1 MSGYSAIDLSLLPVP
16 DVVETLD
23 YEVILAA
30 MKADLAA
37 RAPEV
42 AAVLALESEPLVK
55 LLEVCAYREVLIRA
69 RVNDAAQAV
78 TLARATGTDLDNLA
92 ALFGVARLVIN
103 PGDPLAVPPVA
114 PTLES
119 DADLRRRAQL
129 ALEGFSTA
137 GPEGA
142 YVFHALSADGDVLDV
157 SATSPSAGDVLV
169 TVLSRTGSGTAPAP
183 LLATVQAALNADDVR
198 PLCDNVV
205 VQSAAIVSY
214 AITATLY
221 FYPGPDSAVVMA
233 AAQAAATAYAAAQHR
248 IGRDVT
254 ISGLHAALHQ
264 PGVQRVV
271 LTSPSAALTI
281 GSAQASWCTAITLI
295 NGGVD
300 E

>member
-1 MSGYSAIDLSLLPVP
+1 MSGHSAIDLSLLPVP

-23 YEVILAA
+23 FEAILAA

-37 RAPEV
+37 RAPDL
-42 AAVLALESEPLVK
+42 AAVLALESEPVVK
-55 LLEVCAYREVLIRA
+55 LLQVCAYREVLLRA

-78 TLARATGTDLDNLA
+78 TLARAVGADLDNLA
-92 ALFGVARLVIN
+92 ALFGVVRLVISPGN
-103 PGDPLAVPPVA
+103 PSAIPPVL
-114 PTLES
+114 PRLES

-142 YVFHALSADGDVLDV
+142 YVFHALSAAADVLDA
-157 SATSPSAGDVLV
+157 SAVSPSPGDVLV
-169 TVLSRTGSGTAPAP
+169 TVLSRTGSGAAPAP
-183 LLATVQAALNADDVR
+183 LLATVAAALNAGDVR

-205 VQSAAIVSY
+205 VQSASIVSY

-221 FYPGPDSAVVMA
+221 FYPGPDSAVVLA

-254 ISGLHAALHQ
+254 LSGLFAALHQ
-264 PGVQRVV
+264 PGVQRVEM
-271 LTSPSAALTI
+271 AAPAASLTI
-281 GSAQASWCTAITLI
+281 GSAQASWCTGITLT

>member
-114 PTLES
+114 ATLES

-142 YVFHALSADGDVLDV
+142 YVFHALSADADVLDV

-214 AITATLY
+214 AITATLF

-281 GSAQASWCTAITLI
+281 GSAQASWCTAITLA

>member
-16 DVVETLD
+16 DVVEPLD

-55 LLEVCAYREVLIRA
+55 LLEVAAYREVLIRA

-92 ALFGVARLVIN
+92 ALFGVVRLVISPGN
-103 PGDPLAVPPVA
+103 PSAVPPVA
-114 PTLES
+114 ATLES

-142 YVFHALSADGDVLDV
+142 YVFHALSADADVLDV
-157 SATSPSAGDVLV
+157 SATSPGPGDVLV
-169 TVLSRTGSGTAPAP
+169 TVLSRTGSGTAGAP
-183 LLATVQAALNADDVR
+183 LLAAVQAALNADDVR
-198 PLCDNVV
+198 PLCDNVI
-205 VQSAAIVSY
+205 VQSASIVSY
-214 AITATLY
+214 AITATLF

-271 LTSPSAALTI
+271 LTSPAAALTI
-281 GSAQASWCTAITLI
+281 GSAQASWCTAITLT

>member
-114 PTLES
+114 ATLES

-142 YVFHALSADGDVLDV
+142 YVFHALSADADVLDV

-214 AITATLY
+214 AITATLF

>member
-37 RAPEV
+37 RAPDL
-42 AAVLALESEPLVK
+42 AAVLALE
-55 LLEVCAYREVLIRA
+55 
-69 RVNDAAQAV
+69 
-78 TLARATGTDLDNLA
+78 ATGTDLDNLA
-92 ALFGVARLVIN
+92 ALFGVARLVISPGN
-103 PGDPLAVPPVA
+103 PSAVPPVA

-142 YVFHALSADGDVLDV
+142 YVFHALSADADVLDV

>member
-1 MSGYSAIDLSLLPVP
+1 MTAYSAIDLSLLPVP

-23 YEVILAA
+23 FEVILTA

-37 RAPEV
+37 RAPEI

-55 LLEVCAYREVLIRA
+55 LLEVAAYREVLIRA
-69 RVNDAAQAV
+69 RVNDAAKAV
-78 TLARATGTDLDNLA
+78 TLARAVGTDLDNLA
-92 ALFGVARLVIN
+92 ALFGVTRLVID
-103 PGDPLAVPPVA
+103 PGDALAIPPVA
-114 PTLES
+114 ATLES

-142 YVFHALSADGDVLDV
+142 YVFHALSADADVLDV
-157 SATSPSAGDVLV
+157 SATSPTPGDVLV
-169 TVLSRTGSGTAPAP
+169 TVLSRTGSGAAGAP
-183 LLATVQAALNADDVR
+183 LLATVTTALNADDVR

-221 FYPGPDSAVVMA
+221 FYPGPDSAVVLA

-248 IGRDVT
+248 LGRDVT
-254 ISGLHAALHQ
+254 LSGLFAALHQ
-264 PGVQRVV
+264 PGVQRVE
-271 LTSPSAALTI
+271 LTSPAASLTI
-281 GSAQASWCTAITLI
+281 GSAQASWCTAITLT

>member
-114 PTLES
+114 ATLES

-142 YVFHALSADGDVLDV
+142 YVFHALSADADVLDV

-281 GSAQASWCTAITLI
+281 GSAQASWCTGITLT

>member
-1 MSGYSAIDLSLLPVP
+1 MTGYSAIDLSLLPVP

-23 YEVILAA
+23 FEAILAA

-37 RAPEV
+37 RAPEL
-42 AAVLALESEPLVK
+42 AAVLALESEPVVK
-55 LLEVCAYREVLIRA
+55 LLEVAAYREVLLRA
-69 RVNDAAQAV
+69 RVNDAARAV
-78 TLARATGTDLDNLA
+78 TLARAVGTDLDNLA
-92 ALFGVARLVIN
+92 ALFGVVRLVISPGN
-103 PGDPLAVPPVA
+103 PSAIPPVP

-142 YVFHALSADGDVLDV
+142 YVFHALSAAADVLDV
-157 SATSPSAGDVLV
+157 SAVSPSPGDVLV
-169 TVLSRTGSGTAPAP
+169 TVLSRTGSGAAPAP
-183 LLATVQAALNADDVR
+183 LLATVAAALNADDVR

-205 VQSAAIVSY
+205 VQSASIVSY

-248 IGRDVT
+248 LGRDVT
-254 ISGLHAALHQ
+254 RSGLFAALHQ
-264 PGVQRVV
+264 PGVQRVD
-271 LTSPSAALTI
+271 LAAPAASLTI
-281 GSAQASWCTAITLI
+281 GSAQASWCTGITLT

>member
-1 MSGYSAIDLSLLPVP
+1 MTGYSAIDLSLLPVP

-23 YEVILAA
+23 FEVILAA

-37 RAPEV
+37 RAPDL
-42 AAVLALESEPLVK
+42 AAVLALESEPVVK
-55 LLEVCAYREVLIRA
+55 LLEVVAYWVVLGRA
-69 RVNDAAQAV
+69 RVNDAAEAV
-78 TLARATGTDLDNLA
+78 MLARATGADLDNLA
-92 ALFGVARLVIN
+92 ALFGVVRLVISPGN
-103 PGDPLAVPPVA
+103 PSAIPPVP

-119 DADLRRRAQL
+119 DTDLRRRAQL

-142 YVFHALSADGDVLDV
+142 YVFHALSASADVLDV
-157 SATSPSAGDVLV
+157 SATSPSPGDVLV
-169 TVLSRTGSGTAPAP
+169 TVLSRTGSGAAPAP
-183 LLATVQAALNADDVR
+183 LLATVAAALNADEVR

-221 FYPGPDSAVVMA
+221 FYPGPDSAVVLA
-233 AAQAAATAYAAAQHR
+233 AAQAAATSYAAAQHR
-248 IGRDVT
+248 LGRDVT
-254 ISGLHAALHQ
+254 LSGVFAALHQ

-271 LTSPSAALTI
+271 LTSPAASLTI
-281 GSAQASWCTAITLI
+281 DATQASWCTAITLT
-295 NGGVD
+295 NGGTD

>member
-1 MSGYSAIDLSLLPVP
+1 MSGHSAIDLSLLPVP

-23 YEVILAA
+23 FEAILAA

-37 RAPEV
+37 RAPEL
-42 AAVLALESEPLVK
+42 AAVLALESEPVVK
-55 LLEVCAYREVLIRA
+55 LLEVAAYWVVLGRA
-69 RVNDAAQAV
+69 RVNDAAEAV
-78 TLARATGTDLDNLA
+78 MLARAVGADLDNLA
-92 ALFGVARLVIN
+92 ALFGVVRLVISPGN
-103 PGDPLAVPPVA
+103 PSAIPPVP

-142 YVFHALSADGDVLDV
+142 YVFHALSASADVLDA
-157 SATSPSAGDVLV
+157 SATSPSPGDVLV
-169 TVLSRTGSGTAPAP
+169 TVLSRTGSGAAPAP
-183 LLATVQAALNADDVR
+183 LLATVAAALNADEVR

-221 FYPGPDSAVVMA
+221 FYPGPDSAVVLA

-248 IGRDVT
+248 LGRDVT
-254 ISGLHAALHQ
+254 RSGLFAALHQ
-264 PGVQRVV
+264 PGVQRVE
-271 LTSPSAALTI
+271 LAAPAASLTI
-281 GSAQASWCTAITLI
+281 GSAQASWCTGITLT

>member
-37 RAPEV
+37 RAPDL
-42 AAVLALESEPLVK
+42 AAVLALESEPVVK

-142 YVFHALSADGDVLDV
+142 YVFHALSADADVLDV

>member
-157 SATSPSAGDVLV
+157 SATSPSPGDVLV

>member
-23 YEVILAA
+23 FEAILAA
-30 MKADLAA
+30 MKADLIT
-37 RAPEV
+37 RAPEL
-42 AAVLALESEPLVK
+42 ASVLALESEPAVK
-55 LLEVCAYREVLIRA
+55 LLQVAAYREVLIRA

-78 TLARATGTDLDNLA
+78 TLARAVGTDLDNLA
-92 ALFGVARLVIN
+92 ALFGVVRLVVN

-114 PTLES
+114 PVLES

-142 YVFHALSADGDVLDV
+142 YVFHALSADADVLDV
-157 SATSPSAGDVLV
+157 SATSPGPGDVLV
-169 TVLSRTGSGTAPAP
+169 TVLSRMGSGAAGAP
-183 LLATVQAALNADDVR
+183 LLATVAAALNADDVR

-205 VQSAAIVSY
+205 VQSASIVSY

-221 FYPGPDSAVVMA
+221 FHPGPDSAVVMA

-248 IGRDVT
+248 LGRDVT

-271 LTSPSAALTI
+271 LASPSATLTI
-281 GSAQASWCTAITLI
+281 GAGQASWCTAITLT

>member
-37 RAPEV
+37 RAPDL

-55 LLEVCAYREVLIRA
+55 LLEVAAYREVLIRA

-92 ALFGVARLVIN
+92 ALFGVARLVISPGN
-103 PGDPLAVPPVA
+103 PSAVPPVA

-142 YVFHALSADGDVLDV
+142 YVFHALSADADVLDV

-198 PLCDNVV
+198 PLCDNVI
-205 VQSAAIVSY
+205 VQSASIVSY
-214 AITATLY
+214 AITATLF

>member
-69 RVNDAAQAV
+69 RGNDAAQAV

-114 PTLES
+114 ATLES

-142 YVFHALSADGDVLDV
+142 YVFHALSADADVLDV
-157 SATSPSAGDVLV
+157 SATSPSPGDVLV
-169 TVLSRTGSGTAPAP
+169 TVLSRTGSGAAGAP
-183 LLATVQAALNADDVR
+183 LLAAVQAALNADDVR

>member
-114 PTLES
+114 ATLES

-157 SATSPSAGDVLV
+157 SATSPSPGDVLV

-214 AITATLY
+214 AITATLF

-281 GSAQASWCTAITLI
+281 GSAQASWCTAITLA

>member
-92 ALFGVARLVIN
+92 ALFGVARLVISPGN
-103 PGDPLAVPPVA
+103 PSAVPPVA
-114 PTLES
+114 ATLES

-142 YVFHALSADGDVLDV
+142 YVFHALSADADVLDV
-157 SATSPSAGDVLV
+157 SATSPSPGDVLV

-281 GSAQASWCTAITLI
+281 GSAQASWCTAITLM

>member
-1 MSGYSAIDLSLLPVP
+1 MTGYSAIDLSLLPVP

-23 YEVILAA
+23 FEAILAA

-37 RAPEV
+37 RAPEM
-42 AAVLALESEPLVK
+42 AAVLALESEPVVK
-55 LLEVCAYREVLIRA
+55 LLEVVAYWVVLGRA
-69 RVNDAAQAV
+69 RVNDAAEAV
-78 TLARATGTDLDNLA
+78 MLARATGADLDNLA
-92 ALFGVARLVIN
+92 ALFGVVRLVISPGN
-103 PGDPLAVPPVA
+103 PSAIPPVP

-142 YVFHALSADGDVLDV
+142 YVFHALSASADVLDA
-157 SATSPSAGDVLV
+157 SAVSPSPGDVLV
-169 TVLSRTGSGTAPAP
+169 TVLSRTGSGAAPAP
-183 LLATVQAALNADDVR
+183 LLATVAAALNAEDVR

-205 VQSAAIVSY
+205 VQSAAIVNY
-214 AITATLY
+214 AITATLH
-221 FYPGPDSAVVMA
+221 FYAGPDSAVVMT

-248 IGRDVT
+248 LGRDVT
-254 ISGLHAALHQ
+254 LSGLFAALHQ

-271 LTSPSAALTI
+271 LAAPAATLTI
-281 GSAQASWCTAITLI
+281 GSAQASWCTGITLT
-295 NGGVD
+295 NGGID

>member
-42 AAVLALESEPLVK
+42 AAVLALESEPVVK
-55 LLEVCAYREVLIRA
+55 LLEVCAFREVLIRA

-114 PTLES
+114 ATLEP

-137 GPEGA
+137 GPQGA
-142 YVFHALSADGDVLDV
+142 YVFHALSADGDVLDAG
-157 SATSPSAGDVLV
+157 ATRPGPGDVLV

-183 LLATVQAALNADDVR
+183 LLAKVAAALNADDVR

-214 AITATLY
+214 AITATLF

-254 ISGLHAALHQ
+254 ISGLHAALHR

-271 LTSPSAALTI
+271 LTAPAATLTI
-281 GSAQASWCTAITLI
+281 GSAQASWCTAITLT

>member
-37 RAPEV
+37 RAPDL

-92 ALFGVARLVIN
+92 ALFGVARLVISPGN
-103 PGDPLAVPPVA
+103 PSAVPPVA

-142 YVFHALSADGDVLDV
+142 YVFHALSADADVLDV

-233 AAQAAATAYAAAQHR
+233 AAQAAASDLAFRRPDHR
-248 IGRDVT
+248 QR
-254 ISGLHAALHQ
+254 
-264 PGVQRVV
+264 PGQLVHRHHPDQR
-271 LTSPSAALTI
+271 
-281 GSAQASWCTAITLI
+281 GCR
-295 NGGVD
+295 
-300 E
+300 

>member
-114 PTLES
+114 ATLES

-142 YVFHALSADGDVLDV
+142 YVFHALSADADVLDV

-295 NGGVD
+295 NGGVN

>member
-42 AAVLALESEPLVK
+42 AAVLALESEPVVK
-55 LLEVCAYREVLIRA
+55 LLEVCAFREVLIRA

-157 SATSPSAGDVLV
+157 SATSPSPGDVLV

-214 AITATLY
+214 AITATLF

>member
-142 YVFHALSADGDVLDV
+142 YVFHALSADADVLDV

>member
-16 DVVETLD
+16 GVVETLD
-23 YEVILAA
+23 YEAILTA

-37 RAPEV
+37 RAPEL
-42 AAVLALESEPLVK
+42 AAVLALESEPVVK
-55 LLEVCAYREVLIRA
+55 LLEVAAYRELLLRA

-92 ALFGVARLVIN
+92 ALFGVVRLVIS

-142 YVFHALSADGDVLDV
+142 YVFHALSASADVLDV
-157 SATSPSAGDVLV
+157 SAVSPSPGDVLV
-169 TVLSRTGSGTAPAP
+169 TVLSRTGSGAAPAP
-183 LLATVQAALNADDVR
+183 LLATVAAALNAGDVR

-221 FYPGPDSAVVMA
+221 FYAGPDSAVVLA
-233 AAQAAATAYAAAQHR
+233 AAQAAANAYASAQHR

-254 ISGLHAALHQ
+254 LSGLFAALHQ
-264 PGVQRVV
+264 PGVQRVQ
-271 LTSPSAALTI
+271 LTSPSATLTI
-281 GSAQASWCTAITLI
+281 GSGQASWCTAITLT
-295 NGGVD
+295 NGGTD

>member
-1 MSGYSAIDLSLLPVP
+1 
-16 DVVETLD
+16 
-23 YEVILAA
+23 
-30 MKADLAA
+30 
-37 RAPEV
+37 
-42 AAVLALESEPLVK
+42 
-55 LLEVCAYREVLIRA
+55 
-69 RVNDAAQAV
+69 
-78 TLARATGTDLDNLA
+78 
-92 ALFGVARLVIN
+92 
-103 PGDPLAVPPVA
+103 VPPVL

-142 YVFHALSADGDVLDV
+142 YVFHALSAAADVLDV
-157 SATSPSAGDVLV
+157 SAVSPSPGDVLV
-169 TVLSRTGSGTAPAP
+169 TVLSRTGSGAAPAP
-183 LLATVQAALNADDVR
+183 LLATVAAALNADDVR

-221 FYPGPDSAVVMA
+221 FFPGPDSAVVMA
-233 AAQAAATAYAAAQHR
+233 AAQAAATAYASAQHR

-254 ISGLHAALHQ
+254 LSGLFAALHQ

-271 LTSPSAALTI
+271 LTSPAATLTI
-281 GSAQASWCTAITLI
+281 GSGQASWCTAITLT

>member
-1 MSGYSAIDLSLLPVP
+1 MSGHSAIDLSLLPVP

-23 YEVILAA
+23 FEVILAA

-37 RAPEV
+37 RAPEL
-42 AAVLALESEPLVK
+42 AAVLALESEPVVK
-55 LLEVCAYREVLIRA
+55 LLQVCAYRELLLRA

-78 TLARATGTDLDNLA
+78 TLARAVGADLDNLA
-92 ALFGVARLVIN
+92 ALFGVVRLVISPGN
-103 PGDPLAVPPVA
+103 PSAIPPVP

-119 DADLRRRAQL
+119 DTDLRRRAQL

-142 YVFHALSADGDVLDV
+142 YVFHALSASADVLDA
-157 SATSPSAGDVLV
+157 SAVSPSPGDVLV
-169 TVLSRTGSGTAPAP
+169 TVLSRTGSGAAPAP
-183 LLATVQAALNADDVR
+183 LLATVAAALNAEDVR

-221 FYPGPDSAVVMA
+221 FYPGPDSAVVLA

-254 ISGLHAALHQ
+254 LSGLFAALHQ
-264 PGVQRVV
+264 PGVQRVQ
-271 LTSPSAALTI
+271 LTSPAASLTI
-281 GSAQASWCTAITLI
+281 GSAQASWCTGITLT

>member
-23 YEVILAA
+23 FEVILAA

-37 RAPEV
+37 RAPEL
-42 AAVLALESEPLVK
+42 AAVLALESEPVVK
-55 LLEVCAYREVLIRA
+55 LLEVAAYRELLLRA
-69 RVNDAAQAV
+69 RVNDAAEAV
-78 TLARATGTDLDNLA
+78 MLARAVGADLDNLA
-92 ALFGVARLVIN
+92 ALFGVVRLVISPGN
-103 PGDPLAVPPVA
+103 PSAIPPVP

-142 YVFHALSADGDVLDV
+142 YVFHALSAAADVLDA
-157 SATSPSAGDVLV
+157 SAVSPSPGDVLV
-169 TVLSRTGSGTAPAP
+169 TVLSRTGSGAAPAP
-183 LLATVQAALNADDVR
+183 LLATVAAALNADEVR

-221 FYPGPDSAVVMA
+221 FYPGPDSAVVLA
-233 AAQAAATAYAAAQHR
+233 AAQTAATAYAAAQHR
-248 IGRDVT
+248 LGRDVT
-254 ISGLHAALHQ
+254 RSGLFAALHQ
-264 PGVQRVV
+264 PGVQRVE
-271 LTSPSAALTI
+271 LAAPAASLTI
-281 GSAQASWCTAITLI
+281 GSAQASWCTGITLT

>member
-114 PTLES
+114 ATLES

-142 YVFHALSADGDVLDV
+142 YVFHALSADADVLDV

-221 FYPGPDSAVVMA
+221 FYPGPDSAVVLA

-271 LTSPSAALTI
+271 LTAPATALTI

>member
-37 RAPEV
+37 RAPGV

-55 LLEVCAYREVLIRA
+55 LLQVAAYREVLIRA

-92 ALFGVARLVIN
+92 ALFGVVRLVISPGN
-103 PGDPLAVPPVA
+103 PSAVPPVA
-114 PTLES
+114 PVLES

-142 YVFHALSADGDVLDV
+142 YVFHALSASADVLDV
-157 SATSPSAGDVLV
+157 SATSPGPGDVLV
-169 TVLSRTGSGTAPAP
+169 TVLSRTGSGAAPAP

-198 PLCDNVV
+198 PLCDNVI
-205 VQSAAIVSY
+205 VQSASIVSY
-214 AITATLY
+214 AITATLF

-233 AAQAAATAYAAAQHR
+233 AAQAAATAYAATQHR

-271 LTSPSAALTI
+271 LTAPATALTI
-281 GSAQASWCTAITLI
+281 GSAEASWCTAITLT

>member
-114 PTLES
+114 ATLES

-142 YVFHALSADGDVLDV
+142 YVFHALSADADVLDV
-157 SATSPSAGDVLV
+157 SATSPSPGDVLV

-281 GSAQASWCTAITLI
+281 GSAQASWCTAITLA

>member
-114 PTLES
+114 ATLES

-142 YVFHALSADGDVLDV
+142 YVFHALSADADVLDV

-281 GSAQASWCTAITLI
+281 GSAQASWCTAITLA